1 MPPLLA
7 VSNLSKSFGAVKVAD
22 NLSFNVAEGEA
33 LGILGPNGAGKTS
46 LFNLLTGALRAD
58 HGTIHF
64 RNNDITHT
72 PAATR
77 TKNGI
82 ARSFQI
88 PKPFVGMT
96 VFENCLVA
104 ATQASGL
111 SGAAAQQHAIS
122 VLKDTGLIAKAN
134 HYAGQLTL
142 LDRKRL
148 EMARA
153 LSTRPSL
160 LLLDEIAGGLTEAEC
175 QSLIDS
181 IKKIQA
187 AGTTIIWIEH
197 VMHALM
203 AVVEKLIV
211 LDFGKKIAEG
221 DPHTTIE
228 QDAVKAV
235 YLGVE

>member
-1 MPPLLA
+1 MLA
-7 VSNLSKSFGAVKVAD
+7 VSNLSKSFGAVTVAD
-22 NLSFNVAEGEA
+22 DLSFSVAEGEA

-46 LFNLLTGALRAD
+46 LFNLITGALPAD
-58 HGTIHF
+58 SGKILF
-64 RNNDITHT
+64 RNKDITRT
-72 PAATR
+72 PAAVR

-88 PKPFVGMT
+88 PKPFVGMS

-104 ATQASGL
+104 ATQAASLGKH
-111 SGAAAQQHAIS
+111 AAQHHVIG
-122 VLKDTGLIAKAN
+122 VLEDTGLIDKAN
-134 HYAGQLTL
+134 HHAGQLTL

-175 QSLIDS
+175 HSLIAS
-181 IKKIQA
+181 IKDIRSS
-187 AGTTIIWIEH
+187 GTTVIWIEH

-203 AVVEKLIV
+203 AVVERLIV

-221 DPHTTIE
+221 DPQNTIKQE
-228 QDAVKAV
+228 AVKAV